1 MLSPETARNL
11 RPGEEPTSTTPT
23 HKIPANTAFEPDLR
37 MRALC
42 VAHDDLDAA
51 IAALLETGLCDDL
64 LLTRLKK
71 RKLQLKDDI
80 AALRTQN
87 EPAMVSQAS

>member
-1 MLSPETARNL
+1 MLSPETTRNL
-11 RPGEEPTSTTPT
+11 RPGEEPTRTT
-23 HKIPANTAFEPDLR
+23 PANTAYEPDLR

-51 IAALLETGLCDDL
+51 IAALLETSLCDDL

>member
-11 RPGEEPTSTTPT
+11 RPGEEPTSTAPT
-23 HKIPANTAFEPDLR
+23 HKILANTAFEADLR

>member
-1 MLSPETARNL
+1 MLSLETTRNL
-11 RPGEEPTSTTPT
+11 CLGEEP
-23 HKIPANTAFEPDLR
+23 ANTSSANKTPATTAYEPDLR

-42 VAHDDLDAA
+42 IAHDDLDAA
-51 IAALLETGLCDDL
+51 IAALLQTGRCDDL

-80 AALRTQN
+80 AACRTLSA
-87 EPAMVSQAS
+87 PAMVSQAS